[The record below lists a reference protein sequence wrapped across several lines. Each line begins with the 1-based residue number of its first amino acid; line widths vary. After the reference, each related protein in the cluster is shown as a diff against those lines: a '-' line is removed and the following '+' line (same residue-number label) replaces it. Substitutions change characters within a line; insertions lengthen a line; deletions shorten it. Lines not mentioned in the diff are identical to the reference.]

1 MLELV
6 KAGGWPMVPLLLLGV
21 IALAIV
27 LERLWTLRRNEVS
40 PPGLGE
46 EVRNWAARGKLTPP
60 ISSRCAAIRR
70 WAPCWQ
76 PRWMCVGVA
85 VT

>member
-21 IALAIV
+21 VALAIV
-27 LERLWTLRRNEVS
+27 LERLWSLRRNEVT

-46 EVRNWAARGKLTPP
+46 EVRHWAARGNLDPTT
-60 ISSRCAAIRR
+60 SNRCAAIRR
-70 WAPCWQ
+70 WAPCWP
-76 PRWMCVGVA
+76 PRWTCVAARVN
-85 VT
+85 

>member
-27 LERLWTLRRNEVS
+27 LERLWSLRRNEVT

-46 EVRNWAARGKLTPP
+46 EVRNWAARGKLDPSH
-60 ISSRCAAIRR
+60 IESLRAIRR
-70 WAPCWQ
+70 WAPCWLQ
-76 PRWMCVGVA
+76 RWTCA
-85 VT
+85 VVRVS

>member
-21 IALAIV
+21 VALAIV
-27 LERLWTLRRNEVS
+27 LERLWSLRRNEVT

-46 EVRNWAARGKLTPP
+46 E
-60 ISSRCAAIRR
+60 
-70 WAPCWQ
+70 
-76 PRWMCVGVA
+76 
-85 VT
+85 